1 MASTS
6 QYKATGR
13 TARSGMLEISPT
25 AGMKFTNNPI
35 TEGYCK
41 TMVTMDV
48 DTTLSVL
55 RPRPAYEE
63 CNLKDLADTTEI
75 KDVTVA
81 DVLFSGKVYVD
92 VWDTSN
98 AETAIEDSIGAQELS
113 DAKVQNVY
121 GDTTITSELRDIIVV
136 GYGKRT
142 IDNNTYY
149 DNVDVVGVKITKTGE
164 PLVWDYYTD
173 AFKGMDEDSYNAV
186 ALTKNKAYVTTT
198 TYMKLKGIE
207 YHYSKPLSNLKRS
220 DLDQERF
227 KKYYEN
233 ETIKKMCGT
242 YENFLSSLLTL
253 THILQSILCTSP
265 GISPLPNYKI
275 VDHNGYSTR
284 SNTMIS
290 LQNTLYFIGRARSD
304 SYAYNCFRTLMYN
317 YIKDEYWQNLAE
329 DSALINSLIDDLIDA
344 HPLFQN
350 RVDTLLSNNLKVM
363 RFVERIQATGHKE
376 HFVCACSVAPQ
387 EPAASEVINYG
398 YNMLLKN
405 PYALQSD
412 HDYTANTILLDGILV
427 KDPTTLKTRLHAR
440 VGENL
445 RFELLYKTNKAYM
458 DSVGGVRVRWELTD
472 VTSSGNTTVLQDIW
486 DSAVYN
492 ENSDIYFEFQPSYKT
507 FSILCKVYR
516 ENDVQEVLKDATL
529 ETLEDKYNDLSPVRS
544 ITLASYTLTDR
555 VTNRQ
560 AELQE
565 FDLTT
570 ANGVVPWLERLVLW
584 GVEGAKTNIFV
595 SEAGTTNY
603 FPYPNGYDEFPA
615 KVVKCLPYGQQLL
628 VLTENE
634 LYLCTMNADG
644 LTFTKQ
650 CIQTGLNIDPKEKDN
665 IVVIHNMVSFF
676 SEDKIYLIVPKSG
689 SLTGA
694 LQLAPISNQIN
705 YFLKDVENNSL
716 AILKRLYGLEDR
728 VIHDIIR
735 EQWKDTSEDL
745 SNLGN
750 VALQLCNKYTYVEGS
765 KIVYTFVYDLQAEVR
780 VDAYHAILYSV
791 IRAADEKL
799 LVSLVYD
806 TNSRVWNLMMRQG
819 SSYTCVPFEGGSS
832 VDRQTLLTIK
842 QYLGRNEAE
851 HSLHLLSVT
860 KNDTSVQ
867 DLIISDNDTDSISNP
882 DLPRFLYKN
891 YQFLDTGYRLTDV
904 SRKKRFREVQFN
916 LNNIDGYE
924 IPMGCAIFVDDNER
938 KMLYNYSVNIVRTAE
953 NSAEAVVTQSLDTR
967 GLVRNTTL
975 GARDEDIVH
984 YNKEY
989 ATGEQNMFLLDTTK
1003 FEQVSNYKVRIK
1015 TSGKGYSPRAQLLF
1029 KPKGY
1034 YELFYINWVYR
1045 SMSQR

>member
-41 TMVTMDV
+41 AMVNMDV

-55 RPRPAYEE
+55 RPRNAYEDYE
-63 CNLKDLADTTEI
+63 LDILSKVSEI
-75 KDVTVA
+75 KDADVA
-81 DVLFSGKVYVD
+81 DILFSGKVYVD

-98 AETAIEDSIGAQELS
+98 AETAIEDSAGAQELS
-113 DAKVQNVY
+113 DAKVQDVY

-149 DNVDVVGVKITKTGE
+149 DNVDVIGVNINETGE
-164 PLVWDYYTD
+164 PLVQDYYTD

-186 ALTKNKAYVTTT
+186 ALTKNKSYVTTT

-207 YHYSKPLSNLKRS
+207 YHYSKPLSNLKPS
-220 DLDQERF
+220 DLDQEKF

-233 ETIKKMCGT
+233 ETIKNMCGT
-242 YENFLSSLLTL
+242 YESFLNSLWTL
-253 THILQSILCTSP
+253 THLLQSVLCTSP
-265 GISPLPNYKI
+265 GISPLPNYKT
-275 VDHNGYSTR
+275 VNHNGYSTR

-304 SYAYNCFRTLMYN
+304 SYAYNYFRTLMYN
-317 YIKDEYWQNLAE
+317 HIKDEYWQNLAE
-329 DSALINSLIDDLIDA
+329 DSSLINSLIDDLIDTY
-344 HPLFQN
+344 PLFQN
-350 RVDTLLSNNLKVM
+350 RVDTLLSNNLKAM
-363 RFVERIQATGHKE
+363 RFVERIQATGNKE

-486 DSAVYN
+486 DSAVYD

-516 ENDVQEVLKDATL
+516 EKDVQEVLKDATL

-560 AELQE
+560 AELKE

-584 GVEGAKTNIFV
+584 GVEGAETNIFV

-615 KVVKCLPYGQQLL
+615 KVIKCLPYGQQLL

-650 CIQTGLNIDPKEKDN
+650 CIQTGLNIDSRERDN
-665 IVVIHNMVSFF
+665 IVTIANMVSFF
-676 SEDKIYLIVPKSG
+676 SDDKIYLIVPKRG
-689 SLTGA
+689 SLTGE

-705 YFLKDVENNSL
+705 YFLKDLDNN
-716 AILKRLYGLEDR
+716 IWEIVQRMYGLTNEHIFNIVKERFGITDA
-728 VIHDIIR
+728 
-735 EQWKDTSEDL
+735 L
-745 SNLGN
+745 N
-750 VALQLCNKYTYVEGS
+750 VSPPELTQCNKYVYVEGS
-765 KIVYTFVYDLQAEVR
+765 KIWYTYAYDITVMIDEDEQ
-780 VDAYHAILYSV
+780 HSSLYSV
-791 IRAADEKL
+791 MPNNALI
-799 LVSLVYD
+799 VSLVYD
-806 TNSRVWNLMMRQG
+806 TNTRVWSIVFRQG
-819 SSYTCVPFEGGSS
+819 SKYKYTTFEGGSS
-832 VDRQTLLTIK
+832 VDRQTLLTFKILRHVSDDS
-842 QYLGRNEAE
+842 YNLNLFTVR
-851 HSLHLLSVT
+851 
-860 KNDTSVQ
+860 KNKTTVQ
-867 DLIISDNDTDSISNP
+867 DYIIGDDNMNSIDNP
-882 DLPRFLYKN
+882 DSKLFLFKN

-938 KMLYNYSVNIVRTAE
+938 KMLYNDSVNIVRTTE
-953 NSAEAVVTQSLDTR
+953 NSAEAVVTQSIDTR

-975 GARDEDIVH
+975 EARDEDIVH

-989 ATGEQNMFLLDTTK
+989 ATGKENMFLLDTTK

>member
-13 TARSGMLEISPT
+13 TARSGMLEVSPT

-41 TMVTMDV
+41 TMVNMNV

-55 RPRPAYEE
+55 RPRPAYEDNVLASLGE
-63 CNLKDLADTTEI
+63 YLKINYGGESDI
-75 KDVTVA
+75 
-81 DVLFSGKVYVD
+81 LFSGKLYVD

-98 AETAIEDSIGAQELS
+98 VDTVIENSEEVQALDEDTIQE
-113 DAKVQNVY
+113 VY
-121 GDTTITSELRDIIVV
+121 GDTSITSELRDFIVV
-136 GYGKRT
+136 GYGRR
-142 IDNNTYY
+142 IINNETYY
-149 DNVDVVGVKITKTGE
+149 DNVGVFEVDIDHSSGAPYGATA
-164 PLVWDYYTD
+164 YSD
-173 AFKGMDEDSYNAV
+173 AFKGMNVETYLEQ
-186 ALTKNKAYVTTT
+186 ALTKNKSYVTAT
-198 TYMKLKGIE
+198 TYMQLKGLE
-207 YHYSKPLSNLKRS
+207 YNYDAPVKSYSENEGEKVDDGYKLGIYKPLGDVTVAEPTFADELYAYMGKQ
-220 DLDQERF
+220 LH
-227 KKYYEN
+227 K
-233 ETIKKMCGT
+233 
-242 YENFLSSLLTL
+242 
-253 THILQSILCTSP
+253 SP
-265 GISPLPNYKI
+265 GISPLPKYESI
-275 VDHNGYSTR
+275 SQNGWSAR
-284 SNTMIS
+284 NCTMTV
-290 LQNTLYFIGRARSD
+290 LHNTLYFIGRSRSD
-304 SYAYNCFRTLMYN
+304 NFEYTRFMENVRN
-317 YIKDEYWQNLAE
+317 YILENAGGNIAE
-329 DSALINSLIDDLIDA
+329 HSDMIDVLIDA
-344 HPLFQN
+344 VLEEHPQLKERIN
-350 RVDTLLSNNLKVM
+350 LLLKDNLKV
-363 RFVERIQATGHKE
+363 FYPVERIKANGNVE
-376 HFVCACSVAPQ
+376 HFVCAVNVTPQ

-398 YNMLLKN
+398 YNMLLSN
-405 PYALQSD
+405 PYALQSE
-412 HDYTANTILLDGILV
+412 HNYTANTILLDGILV

-472 VTSSGNTTVLQDIW
+472 VTSSGNTTVLRDIW
-486 DSAVYN
+486 DSDVYD

-516 ENDVQEVLKDATL
+516 ENDVQEVLQDSTL

-555 VTNRQ
+555 VANRQ
-560 AELQE
+560 AELKE

-570 ANGVVPWLERLVLW
+570 ANGIVPWLERFVVW
-584 GVEGAKTNIFV
+584 GVTGAETNIFV
-595 SEAGTTNY
+595 SEAGTANY

-615 KVVKCLPYGQQLL
+615 QVIKCLPYGQQLL

-650 CIQTGLNIDPKEKDN
+650 CIQTGLNINPREKHN
-665 IVVIHNMVSFF
+665 IVTIHNMVSFYND
-676 SEDKIYLIVPKSG
+676 DKIYLIVPKSG
-689 SLTGA
+689 SLTGE

-705 YFLKDVENNSL
+705 YFLKDLDSNVL
-716 AILKRLYGLEDR
+716 DILRRVYGLEDR
-728 VIHDIIR
+728 IVHDIIKR
-735 EQWKDTSEDL
+735 QWEDEDL
-745 SNLGN
+745 SELGE
-750 VALQLCNKYTYVEGS
+750 VRLRLKNKYTYVEGS
-765 KIVYTFVYDLQAEVR
+765 KIVYTFAYSLCAEVKQFMHSAWY
-780 VDAYHAILYSV
+780 DI
-791 IRAADEKL
+791 IRAADECL
-799 LVSLVYD
+799 LMSLVYD
-806 TNSRVWNLMMRQG
+806 TNTRAWNLMFRQG
-819 SSYTCVPFEGGSS
+819 SHSTYVPFEDGSS
-832 VDRQTLLTIK
+832 VDRQALLTLK
-842 QYLGRNEAE
+842 EYQRDGDDVT
-851 HSLHLLSVT
+851 SLQLLSVV
-860 KNDTSVQ
+860 KNDESVL
-867 DLIISDNDTDSISNP
+867 DLIISNNDTNSIDEPDSP
-882 DLPRFLYKN
+882 LFLYKN

-953 NSAEAVVTQSLDTR
+953 NSAEAVVTQSMDTR

-989 ATGEQNMFLLDTTK
+989 ATGNENMFLLDTTK

>member
-13 TARSGMLEISPT
+13 TVRSGMLEISPT

-41 TMVTMDV
+41 TMVNMDV

-55 RPRPAYEE
+55 RPRNAYEDYM
-63 CNLKDLADTTEI
+63 LTTLGKLSEI
-75 KDVTVA
+75 RYSAESDI
-81 DVLFSGKVYVD
+81 LFSGKLYVD

-98 AETAIEDSIGAQELS
+98 VDTAIENSEGVQALDSATIQE
-113 DAKVQNVY
+113 VY
-121 GDTTITSELRDIIVV
+121 GDTNITSELRDFIVV
-136 GYGKRT
+136 GYGRRT
-142 IDNNTYY
+142 IDGETYY
-149 DNVDVVGVKITKTGE
+149 DNVGVFEVDINDFNGE
-164 PLVWDYYTD
+164 PYGAAEYPD
-173 AFKGMDEDSYNAV
+173 AFKGMDEATYAEE
-186 ALTKNKAYVTTT
+186 ALTKNKSYVAAT
-198 TYMKLKGIE
+198 TYMQLKGLE
-207 YHYSKPLSNLKRS
+207 YNYDTPI
-220 DLDQERF
+220 
-227 KKYYEN
+227 KKYSEN
-233 ETIKKMCGT
+233 EGEEVDGGFHLGIYKPIGDLITDT
-242 YENFLSSLLTL
+242 PTFTDELYEYMGEQL
-253 THILQSILCTSP
+253 HKSP
-265 GISPLPNYKI
+265 GISPLPKYESIN
-275 VDHNGYSTR
+275 HNGFTVR
-284 SNTMIS
+284 NCAITV
-290 LQNTLYFIGRARSD
+290 LHNTLYFIGRSRSD
-304 SYAYNCFRTLMYN
+304 KFEYTRFMENVRN
-317 YIKDEYWQNLAE
+317 YILENAGGNITENSDMIDFLIATALEEHPQLKERINLLLKD
-329 DSALINSLIDDLIDA
+329 
-344 HPLFQN
+344 
-350 RVDTLLSNNLKVM
+350 NLKV
-363 RFVERIQATGHKE
+363 FYPVERVLANGSYDR
-376 HFVCACSVAPQ
+376 FVCAVNVTPQ

-398 YNMLLKN
+398 YNMLLSN
-405 PYALQSD
+405 PYALQSE
-412 HDYTANTILLDGILV
+412 HNYTANTILLDGILV
-427 KDPTTLKTRLHAR
+427 KDPVTLKTRLHAR

-458 DSVGGVRVRWELTD
+458 NSVGGVRVRWEITD
-472 VTSSGNTTVLQDIW
+472 VTSSGNTTVLRDIW
-486 DSAVYN
+486 DSDVYK

-516 ENDVQEVLKDATL
+516 EMDVQDVLADASL
-529 ETLEDKYNDLSPVRS
+529 VTLEDKYNSLSPVRS

-560 AELQE
+560 AELKE

-570 ANGVVPWLERLVLW
+570 ANGIVPWLERFVLW
-584 GVEGAKTNIFV
+584 GVTGAETNIFV
-595 SEAGTTNY
+595 SEAGTANY

-615 KVVKCLPYGQQLL
+615 QVVKCLPYGQQLL

-650 CIQTGLNIDPKEKDN
+650 CIQTGLNINPEEKNN

-745 SNLGN
+745 SNLGD
-750 VALQLCNKYTYVEGS
+750 VCLKLVNKYTYVEGS
-765 KIVYTFVYDLQAEVR
+765 KIVYTFAYDLQAQVR
-780 VDAYHAILYSV
+780 VDASHSVEYSV

-799 LVSLVYD
+799 LVSLVYN

-819 SSYTCVPFEGGSS
+819 SSYTYVPFEGGSS

-842 QYLGRNEAE
+842 QYLGRNENE

-867 DLIISDNDTDSISNP
+867 DLIISDNGTDSISNP

-953 NSAEAVVTQSLDTR
+953 NSAEAVVTQSMDTR

-1029 KPKGY
+1029 KPRGY